1 MPLVG
6 IAVVAAGILAARTY
20 IGTER
25 KTQDVL
31 AFDIM
36 LERLSQ
42 DLQLSM
48 ALMEIH
54 RGKAEEAAQ
63 RLDLLLCRNILR
75 TDSELAFT
83 DGRAR
88 PIVEEVFRE
97 LALIRPSIAQR
108 GAAGSAAA
116 CDTEQMVAERI
127 LNQALT
133 GTRTGAVRQR
143 DSGLDGF

>member
-1 MPLVG
+1 MNTKCMKTDWLMPLVG

-42 DLQLSM
+42 ELQLSM

-83 DGRAR
+83 DGRAG
-88 PIVEEVFRE
+88 FR
-97 LALIRPSIAQR
+97 RFDP
-108 GAAGSAAA
+108 
-116 CDTEQMVAERI
+116 
-127 LNQALT
+127 
-133 GTRTGAVRQR
+133 AVR
-143 DSGLDGF
+143 G